1 MCHWTHKLN
10 MKVFTEVKIKSCF
23 PLDFYKARGLCAT
36 TAGSSGGFHT
46 ESRCKALLHW
56 FGFFSMEVTSMFYAV
71 HGFAQYVLKKES
83 GFINIRMIQES

>member
-1 MCHWTHKLN
+1 

-23 PLDFYKARGLCAT
+23 PLDFCAT

-56 FGFFSMEVTSMFYAV
+56 LGFFSMEVTSMFYAV